1 VNRLTLPRSLHRV
14 QRSLRDR
21 LPNFR
26 IHRSGILAFLGV
38 MGPGLIAGLA
48 GNDAG
53 GIATYSV
60 LGAKTGLSLLWIL
73 PVTTLMLVVVLE
85 MAARMGAVSG
95 QGLGD
100 LIRDDFG
107 IRWTLFAMIVLL
119 IANGANIIAEFAG
132 AAAALEIF
140 GVPRWVTVPV
150 VAAGIWALVVFAG
163 YRLVERVFLSV
174 AVVFLAYIVSAFVAG
189 PDWGLVARSLV
200 TPSVSFEPGTL
211 LLMVATVG
219 TTVTPYMFFYLQSSV
234 ADKGLG
240 PDELALER
248 GDAILGGVWTNVIAL
263 FIVVV
268 TAVTLFPLGIE
279 VKSAEQ
285 AALALAPVAGNFAKA
300 LFAVGLF
307 GASVLAATVMPLTT
321 SYAVCESFGWE
332 SGVSRRFSEAP
343 VFMGLY
349 TALIAVGALVVL
361 LPGLPL
367 IGVILVSQNLNG
379 ILLPIILVFMLRL
392 VNNRRI
398 MGDHVNPLWLNV
410 LAWGLTGL
418 IIVLTLVLFG
428 STLASWLFPAA
439 TSS

>member
-1 VNRLTLPRSLHRV
+1 MTRLAVPRPLRRA
-14 QRSLRDR
+14 QRSIRER

-26 IHRSGILAFLGV
+26 VHRSGILAFLGV
-38 MGPGLIAGLA
+38 LGPGLIAGLA

-60 LGAKTGLSLLWIL
+60 LGAETGFRLLWIL
-73 PVTTLMLVVVLE
+73 PITTLMLVVVLE

-100 LIRDDFG
+100 LIRDEFG

-119 IANGANIIAEFAG
+119 IANGSNVIAEFAG

-140 GVPRWVTVPV
+140 GISRYLVVPV
-150 VAAGIWALVVFAG
+150 VAAAIWALVVFAG

-174 AVVFLAYIVSAFVAG
+174 AVVFGAYIVSAFVAG
-189 PDWGLVARSLV
+189 PDWGQVGRALV
-200 TPSVSFEPGTL
+200 TPSVTFEPRFL

-240 PDELALER
+240 PEELGMER
-248 GDAILGGVWTNVIAL
+248 ADAILGGIWTNAIAL

-268 TAVTLFPLGIE
+268 TAVTLFPRGIHVE
-279 VKSAEQ
+279 SADQ
-285 AALALAPVAGNFAKA
+285 AALALAPLAGDLSEG
-300 LFAVGLF
+300 LFAFGLF

-332 SGVSRRFSEAP
+332 SGVSRRFREAP

-349 TALIAVGALVVL
+349 TALIVIGAAVVL
-361 LPGLPL
+361 VPGLPL
-367 IGVILVSQNLNG
+367 IGVILLSQNLNG
-379 ILLPIILVFMLRL
+379 ILLPIVLVFMLRL
-392 VNNRRI
+392 VNTPRI
-398 MGDHVNPLWLNV
+398 MGRHTNPAWLNV
-410 LAWGLTGL
+410 IGWSLTAL
-418 IIVLTLVLFG
+418 ISLLTVVLFG
-428 STLASWLFPAA
+428 STLASWIGIR
-439 TSS
+439 

>member
-1 VNRLTLPRSLHRV
+1 MTRIAVPRPIRRA

-26 IHRSGILAFLGV
+26 THRTGILAFLGV

-53 GIATYSV
+53 GIFTYSV
-60 LGAKTGLSLLWIL
+60 LGAQTGLQFLWIL
-73 PVTTLMLVVVLE
+73 PITTVMLVVVLE

-107 IRWTLFAMIVLL
+107 IRWTLFAMVVLL
-119 IANGANIIAEFAG
+119 IANGSNIAAEFAG

-140 GVPRWVTVPV
+140 GIPRWIVVPV
-150 VAAGIWALVVFAG
+150 VAAGIWALVVFAS
-163 YRLVERVFLSV
+163 YRVVERVFLSV
-174 AVVFLAYIVSAFVAG
+174 AVVFVAYIVSAFMAG
-189 PDWGLVARSLV
+189 PNWGEVGRSLV
-200 TPSVSFEPGTL
+200 TPSISWEPNTL

-240 PDELALER
+240 PEELNLER
-248 GDAILGGVWTNVIAL
+248 ADAIIGGVWTNAIAL

-268 TAVTLFPLGIE
+268 TAVTLFGRGLE
-279 VKSAEQ
+279 LTN
-285 AALALAPVAGNFAKA
+285 AADAAQALAPVAGRFAEG

-321 SYAVCESFGWE
+321 SYTVCESFGWE
-332 SGVSRRFSEAP
+332 SGVSRRFREAP

-349 TALIAVGALVVL
+349 TALIVIGALVVL
-361 LPGLPL
+361 VPGMPL
-367 IGVILVSQNLNG
+367 TGLIILSQNLNG

-392 VNNRRI
+392 ANNPRI
-398 MGDHVNPLWLNV
+398 MGEHTNPRWINV
-410 LAWGLTGL
+410 LGWGLTGL
-418 IIVLTLVLFG
+418 VTLLTLVLF
-428 STLASWLFPAA
+428 ASAIVGALGI
-439 TSS
+439 

>member
-1 VNRLTLPRSLHRV
+1 VTRRLTLPRRIRLG
-14 QRSLRDR
+14 QRTLREW

-26 IHRSGILAFLGV
+26 VHRTGVLAFLGV

-60 LGAKTGLSLLWIL
+60 LGAETGLSLLWIF
-73 PVTTLMLVVVLE
+73 PITTVLLVVVLE

-107 IRWTLFAMIVLL
+107 IRWTLFAMVVLL
-119 IANGANIIAEFAG
+119 IANGANIVAEFAG

-140 GVPRWVTVPV
+140 GIPRYATVPI
-150 VAAGIWALVVFAG
+150 VAAGIWALVVFAS
-163 YRLVERVFLSV
+163 YRVVERVFLSV
-174 AVVFLAYIVSAFVAG
+174 AVVFGAYVVSAFVAG
-189 PDWGLVARSLV
+189 PDWGQVASALV
-200 TPSVSFEPGTL
+200 TPSVDLAPHAL

-240 PDELALER
+240 PEELPLGR
-248 GDAILGGVWTNVIAL
+248 TDAVLGAIWTNAIAL

-268 TAVTLFPLGIE
+268 TAVIIFPRGITIE
-279 VKSAEQ
+279 SADQ
-285 AALALAPVAGNFAKA
+285 AALALEPVAGDFAKA
-300 LFAVGLF
+300 LFAFGLF

-332 SGVSRRFSEAP
+332 SGVSRKFSEAP

-349 TALIAVGALVVL
+349 TALIVIGAVVVL
-361 LPGLPL
+361 IPGLPL
-367 IGVILVSQNLNG
+367 IGVILISQNLNG
-379 ILLPIILVFMLRL
+379 ILLPIILVFMLKL
-392 VNNRRI
+392 VNNPRI
-398 MGDHVNPLWLNV
+398 MGSHTNPRWLNV
-410 LAWGLTGL
+410 VAWGLTGL
-418 IIVLTLVLFG
+418 VMLLTLVLFG
-428 STLASWLFPAA
+428 STLATWLGWI
-439 TSS
+439 

>member
-1 VNRLTLPRSLHRV
+1 MPPLTVPRPVRRAQGLV
-14 QRSLRDR
+14 RDR

-26 IHRSGILAFLGV
+26 VHRTGVLAFLGV
-38 MGPGLIAGLA
+38 MGPGLVAGLA

-60 LGAKTGLSLLWIL
+60 LGAETGLTLLWIL
-73 PVTTLMLVVVLE
+73 PFSAIMLVVVME

-107 IRWTLFAMIVLL
+107 VRWTLVAMVVLL
-119 IANGANIIAEFAG
+119 IANGANIVAEFAG

-140 GVPRWVTVPV
+140 GVPRYATVPI
-150 VAAGIWALVVFAG
+150 VAAAIWALVVFAS
-163 YRLVERVFLSV
+163 YRVVERVFLSV
-174 AVVFLAYIVSAFVAG
+174 VVVFGAYVVSAFAAG
-189 PDWGLVARSLV
+189 PDWGQVGQSLV
-200 TPSVSFEPGTL
+200 TPSVPLDPQPL
-211 LLMVATVG
+211 LLMVATIG

-240 PDELALER
+240 PEELGFER
-248 GDAILGGVWTNVIAL
+248 ADAILGAILSAIIAV

-268 TAVTLFPLGIE
+268 TAVTIFPTGVAIT
-279 VKSAEQ
+279 SADQ
-285 AALALAPVAGNFAKA
+285 AAIALEPVAGGFASG
-300 LFAVGLF
+300 LFALGLF

-343 VFMGLY
+343 AFMGLY
-349 TALIAVGALVVL
+349 TALIAVGAVVVL
-361 LPGLPL
+361 VPGLPL

-379 ILLPIILVFMLRL
+379 ILLPVILVFMLQL
-392 VNNRRI
+392 VNNPRI
-398 MGDHVNPLWLNV
+398 MGEHTNPIWLNV
-410 LAWGLTGL
+410 VAWGLTGL
-418 IIVLTLVLFG
+418 VILLNAALFG
-428 STLASWLFPAA
+428 SALVGWLA
-439 TSS
+439 

>member
-1 VNRLTLPRSLHRV
+1 MTRIAVPRPIRRA

-26 IHRSGILAFLGV
+26 THRTGILAFLGV

-53 GIATYSV
+53 GIFTYSV
-60 LGAKTGLSLLWIL
+60 LGAQTGLQFLWIL
-73 PVTTLMLVVVLE
+73 PITTVMLVVVLE

-107 IRWTLFAMIVLL
+107 IRWTLFAMVVLL
-119 IANGANIIAEFAG
+119 IANGSNIAAEFAG

-140 GVPRWVTVPV
+140 GIPRWVVVPV
-150 VAAGIWALVVFAG
+150 VAAGIWALVVFAS
-163 YRLVERVFLSV
+163 YRVVERVFLSV
-174 AVVFLAYIVSAFVAG
+174 AVVFVAYIVSAFVAG
-189 PDWGLVARSLV
+189 PDWGEVGRSLV
-200 TPSVSFEPGTL
+200 TPSISWEPNTL

-240 PDELALER
+240 PEELGMER
-248 GDAILGGVWTNVIAL
+248 ADAIIGGVWTNAIAL

-268 TAVTLFPLGIE
+268 TAVTLFGRGLE
-279 VKSAEQ
+279 LTN
-285 AALALAPVAGNFAKA
+285 AADAAQALAPMAGRFAEG
-300 LFAVGLF
+300 LFAFGLF

-321 SYAVCESFGWE
+321 SYTVCESFGWE
-332 SGVSRRFSEAP
+332 SGVSRRFREAP

-349 TALIAVGALVVL
+349 TALIVIGALVVL
-361 LPGLPL
+361 VPGMPL
-367 IGVILVSQNLNG
+367 TGLIILSQNLNG
-379 ILLPIILVFMLRL
+379 ILLPIILIFMLRL
-392 VNNRRI
+392 ANNPRI
-398 MGDHVNPLWLNV
+398 MGEYTNAPWLNV
-410 LAWGLTGL
+410 VAWGLTGL
-418 IIVLTLVLFG
+418 VTLLTLILF
-428 STLASWLFPAA
+428 ASAA
-439 TSS
+439 IGALGIR

>member
-1 VNRLTLPRSLHRV
+1 VTRLAIPRPIRRA

-26 IHRSGILAFLGV
+26 VHRSGLLAFLAV
-38 MGPGLIAGLA
+38 MGPGLIAGVA

-60 LGAKTGLSLLWIL
+60 LGSETGLSLLWIL
-73 PVTTLMLVVVLE
+73 PITTVMLVVVLE

-107 IRWTLFAMIVLL
+107 IRWTLFAMVVLL

-140 GVPRWVTVPV
+140 GIPRYATVPI
-150 VAAGIWALVVFAG
+150 VAAGIWALVVFAS
-163 YRLVERVFLSV
+163 YRVVERVFLSV
-174 AVVFLAYIVSAFVAG
+174 AVVFAAYVVSAFVAG
-189 PDWGLVARSLV
+189 PDWGQVGRALI
-200 TPSVSFEPGTL
+200 TPSVSLEPHAL

-240 PDELALER
+240 PEELRLAR
-248 GDAILGGVWTNVIAL
+248 ADAVLGGIWTNAIAL

-268 TAVTLFPLGIE
+268 TAVTIFPRGI
-279 VKSAEQ
+279 VITSADQ
-285 AALALAPVAGNFAKA
+285 AALALAPVAGGFAEG
-300 LFAVGLF
+300 LFAFGLF

-332 SGVSRRFSEAP
+332 SGVSRNFREAP

-349 TALIAVGALVVL
+349 TALIVIGAVVVL
-361 LPGLPL
+361 IPGLPL
-367 IGVILVSQNLNG
+367 IGVIVISQNLNG

-392 VNNRRI
+392 VNNPRI
-398 MGDHVNPLWLNV
+398 MGTHTNPTWLNV

-418 IIVLTLVLFG
+418 ITLLTLLLFG
-428 STLASWLFPAA
+428 SALGAWFGWL
-439 TSS
+439 

>member
-1 VNRLTLPRSLHRV
+1 MTRLALPRPLRRA
-14 QRSLRDR
+14 QRSIRDR

-26 IHRSGILAFLGV
+26 IHRSGVLAFLAV

-60 LGAKTGLSLLWIL
+60 LGAETGLSLLWIF
-73 PVTTLMLVVVLE
+73 PITTILLVVVLE

-107 IRWTLFAMIVLL
+107 IRWTLFAMVVLL

-140 GVPRWVTVPV
+140 GIPRFATVPI
-150 VAAGIWALVVFAG
+150 VAAGIWALVVFAS
-163 YRLVERVFLSV
+163 YRVVERVFLSV
-174 AVVFLAYIVSAFVAG
+174 AVVFLAYVVSAFMAG
-189 PDWGLVARSLV
+189 PDWGAVGRALV
-200 TPSVSFEPGTL
+200 TPTINLAPNAL

-219 TTVTPYMFFYLQSSV
+219 TTVTPYMFFYLQASV

-240 PDELALER
+240 PEELQYER
-248 GDAILGGVWTNVIAL
+248 TDAVLGGIWTNAIAL

-268 TAVTLFPLGIE
+268 TAVTIFPRGIAIQ
-279 VKSAEQ
+279 SADQ

-300 LFAVGLF
+300 LFAFGLF

-321 SYAVCESFGWE
+321 SYAVCEAFGWE
-332 SGVSRRFSEAP
+332 SGVSRKFSEAP
-343 VFMGLY
+343 AFMGLY
-349 TALIAVGALVVL
+349 TALIVIGAVVVL
-361 LPGLPL
+361 IPGLPL
-367 IGVILVSQNLNG
+367 IGAILVSQNLNG
-379 ILLPIILVFMLRL
+379 ILLPIVLVFMLRI
-392 VNNRRI
+392 VNNPRI
-398 MGDHVNPLWLNV
+398 MGKHTNPPWLNV
-410 LAWGLTGL
+410 VAWGLTGL
-418 IIVLTLVLFG
+418 VILLTAILFG
-428 STLASWLFPAA
+428 STLAGWLGL
-439 TSS
+439 TN

>member
-1 VNRLTLPRSLHRV
+1 VTRLAVPRPIRRA

-26 IHRSGILAFLGV
+26 THRTGILAFLGV

-53 GIATYSV
+53 GIFTYSV
-60 LGAKTGLSLLWIL
+60 LGAQTGLQFLWIL
-73 PVTTLMLVVVLE
+73 PITTVMLVVVLE

-107 IRWTLFAMIVLL
+107 IRWTLFAMVVLL
-119 IANGANIIAEFAG
+119 IANGSNIAAEFAG

-140 GVPRWVTVPV
+140 GIPRWIVVPV
-150 VAAGIWALVVFAG
+150 VAAGIWALVVFAS
-163 YRLVERVFLSV
+163 YRVVERVFLSV
-174 AVVFLAYIVSAFVAG
+174 AVVFVAYIVSAFVVG
-189 PDWGLVARSLV
+189 PDWGAVGRSLV
-200 TPSVSFEPGTL
+200 TPSISWEPSTL

-240 PDELALER
+240 PEELGLER
-248 GDAILGGVWTNVIAL
+248 ADAIIGGVWTNAIAL
-263 FIVVV
+263 FIVLV
-268 TAVTLFPLGIE
+268 TAVTLFGRGLE
-279 VKSAEQ
+279 LTN
-285 AALALAPVAGNFAKA
+285 AADAAQALAPVAGRFAEA
-300 LFAVGLF
+300 LFAFGLF

-321 SYAVCESFGWE
+321 SYTVCESFGWE
-332 SGVSRRFSEAP
+332 SGVSRRFREAP

-349 TALIAVGALVVL
+349 TALIVIGALVVL
-361 LPGLPL
+361 VPGMPL
-367 IGVILVSQNLNG
+367 TGLIILSQNLNG

-392 VNNRRI
+392 ANNPRI
-398 MGDHVNPLWLNV
+398 MGQYTNGRWLNV
-410 LAWGLTGL
+410 LGWGLTGL
-418 IIVLTLVLFG
+418 VTLLTLVLFA
-428 STLASWLFPAA
+428 STVAGVVGIR
-439 TSS
+439 

>member
-1 VNRLTLPRSLHRV
+1 MSPLAITRPLRGM
-14 QRSLRDR
+14 QRSVRER

-26 IHRSGILAFLGV
+26 VHRTGLLAFLGV
-38 MGPGLIAGLA
+38 LGPGLIAGLA

-53 GIATYSV
+53 GIFTYSV
-60 LGAKTGLSLLWIL
+60 LGAETGLSLLWIL
-73 PVTTLMLVVVLE
+73 PITTILLVVVLE

-107 IRWTLFAMIVLL
+107 IRWTLFGMVVLL
-119 IANGANIIAEFAG
+119 IANGSNIAAEFAG

-140 GVPRWVTVPV
+140 DVPRWITVPV
-150 VAAGIWALVVFAG
+150 VAAGIWALVVFG
-163 YRLVERVFLSV
+163 SYRLVERVFLSV
-174 AVVFLAYIVSAFVAG
+174 AVVFLAYVISAFVAG
-189 PDWGLVARSLV
+189 PDWGTVGRALVS
-200 TPSVSFEPGTL
+200 PSISFEPNVL

-240 PDELALER
+240 PEELGYER
-248 GDAILGGVWTNVIAL
+248 ADAILGAVWTNVIAL

-268 TAVTLFPLGIE
+268 TAVTLFGSGI
-279 VKSAEQ
+279 VLTGAED
-285 AALALAPVAGNFAKA
+285 AARALAPIAGDFAQA
-300 LFAVGLF
+300 LFAFGLF

-321 SYAVCESFGWE
+321 SYTVCESFGWE

-349 TALIAVGALVVL
+349 TALIVIGALVVL
-361 LPGLPL
+361 VPGMPL
-367 IGVILVSQNLNG
+367 TGLIILSQNLNG

-392 VNNRRI
+392 VNNPRI
-398 MGDHVNPLWLNV
+398 MGSHVNPLWLNV
-410 LAWGLTGL
+410 IAWALTGL
-418 IIVLTLVLFG
+418 VVVLTLVLFG
-428 STLASWLFPAA
+428 STVIGWLG
-439 TSS
+439 

>member
-1 VNRLTLPRSLHRV
+1 VTRLAIPRPIRRA

-26 IHRSGILAFLGV
+26 VHRSGLLAFLAV

-60 LGAKTGLSLLWIL
+60 LGAETGLSLLWIL
-73 PVTTLMLVVVLE
+73 PITTIMLVIVLE

-107 IRWTLFAMIVLL
+107 IRWTLFAMVVLL

-140 GVPRWVTVPV
+140 GIPRYATVPI
-150 VAAGIWALVVFAG
+150 VAAGIWALVVFAS
-163 YRLVERVFLSV
+163 YRVVERVFLSV
-174 AVVFLAYIVSAFVAG
+174 AVVFAAYVVSAFVAG
-189 PDWGLVARSLV
+189 PDWGQVGRALIS
-200 TPSVSFEPGTL
+200 PSVSLEPHAL

-240 PDELALER
+240 PEELPLER
-248 GDAILGGVWTNVIAL
+248 ADAVLGGIWTNAIAL

-268 TAVTLFPLGIE
+268 TAVTIFPRGI
-279 VKSAEQ
+279 VITTADQ
-285 AALALAPVAGNFAKA
+285 AALALTPVAGDLAGG
-300 LFAVGLF
+300 LFAFGLF

-332 SGVSRRFSEAP
+332 SGVSRNFREAP

-349 TALIAVGALVVL
+349 TALIVIGAVVVL
-361 LPGLPL
+361 IPGLPL
-367 IGVILVSQNLNG
+367 IGVIVISQNLNG

-392 VNNRRI
+392 VNNPRI
-398 MGDHVNPLWLNV
+398 MGSHTNPTWLNV
-410 LAWGLTGL
+410 VAWGLTGL
-418 IIVLTLVLFG
+418 ITLLTLVLF
-428 STLASWLFPAA
+428 AA
-439 TSS
+439 TIGTWMGWL

>member
-1 VNRLTLPRSLHRV
+1 MTRLALPRAVRRA
-14 QRSLRDR
+14 QRSIRDR

-26 IHRSGILAFLGV
+26 VHRSGLMAFLAV

-60 LGAKTGLSLLWIL
+60 LGAETGLTFLWIL
-73 PVTTLMLVVVLE
+73 PVTTVMLVVVLE

-107 IRWTLFAMIVLL
+107 IRWTLLAMVVLV

-140 GVPRWVTVPV
+140 GVSRYLTVPL
-150 VAAGIWALVVFAG
+150 VAAAIWALVVFAS
-163 YRLVERVFLSV
+163 YRVVERVFLSV
-174 AVVFLAYIVSAFVAG
+174 AVVFLAYVASAFVAG
-189 PDWGLVARSLV
+189 PDWGTVGKALV
-200 TPSVSFEPGTL
+200 TPSVTLEPHAL
-211 LLMVATVG
+211 LLMVAMVG
-219 TTVTPYMFFYLQSSV
+219 TTVTPYMFFYLQASV

-240 PDELALER
+240 PEELPLER
-248 GDAILGGVWTNVIAL
+248 ADAVLGGVWTNVIAL

-268 TAVTLFPLGIE
+268 TAVTLFPRGIVIE
-279 VKSAEQ
+279 SADQ
-285 AALALAPVAGNFAKA
+285 AALALAPVAGSFAKA
-300 LFAVGLF
+300 LFAFGLF

-321 SYAVCESFGWE
+321 SYAVCEAFGWE
-332 SGVSRRFSEAP
+332 SGISRKFSEAP

-349 TALIAVGALVVL
+349 TALIVIGALVVL
-361 LPGLPL
+361 VPGLPL
-367 IGVILVSQNLNG
+367 IAVILISQNLNG

-392 VNNRRI
+392 VNNPRI
-398 MGDHVNPLWLNV
+398 MGRYTNPSWLNV
-410 LAWGLTGL
+410 IAWGLTGL
-418 IIVLTLVLFG
+418 IIALTLVLFG
-428 STLASWLFPAA
+428 SALVGWLG
-439 TSS
+439 